1 MVREGIPHSLRPYVW
16 MRLTGALQKK
26 AASEMSYK
34 QIVKASTNDHLVR
47 FSLILQIIGKFYLI
61 M

>member
-16 MRLTGALQKK
+16 MRLTGAIQKK
-26 AASEMSYK
+26 ASSELSYK
-34 QIVKASTNDHLVR
+34 QIVKASSNDHLVD
-47 FSLILQIIGKFYLI
+47 IQVTNECNWK